1 MEKWWSM
8 AKLHTVLKQLGFK
21 INQYVKIYALVNNL
35 TKIFLINVLM
45 SVNWIETLMHFL
57 KKIYMKLDQMAKI

>member
-1 MEKWWSM
+1 M
-8 AKLHTVLKQLGFK
+8 AKLHTVLKQPGFK
-21 INQYVKIYALVNNL
+21 INQFVKIFVSAKNSM
-35 TKIFLINVLM
+35 KICLIIVLM

>member
-1 MEKWWSM
+1 MVE
-8 AKLHTVLKQLGFK
+8 LLTVLKQLGFK
-21 INQYVKIYALVNNL
+21 INQFVKTFVLANNSK
-35 TKIFLINVLM
+35 KICLIIVLM